1 MVEPLESSGLID
13 SYLLPFMLL
22 YQRLTLIT
30 PRTKPHSIHSSLP
43 IRYRSYRHHPRALT
57 RYRSLTTLFACYP
70 SLTFS
75 CQQILTSNQPSTQD
89 SHGCPFRHFSPDSLS
104 SFLIQT
110 YPHSFDRSSQE
121 LREVMDQVKSTHYHL
136 ACTRV
141 FEVVKGVKK
150 GEGLGGEN
158 VVHPNKWVDAS
169 RAMEKY
175 VLSLP
180 HLNL

>member
-1 MVEPLESSGLID
+1 MPILVIHPIH
-13 SYLLPFMLL
+13 
-22 YQRLTLIT
+22 LTN
-30 PRTKPHSIHSSLP
+30 PHTTIHSHLRAIAS
-43 IRYRSYRHHPRALT
+43 RSIT
-57 RYRSLTTLFACYP
+57 RVAIAPLVRP
-70 SLTFS
+70 LTFS

-169 RAMEKY
+169 RAMEK
-175 VLSLP
+175 
-180 HLNL
+180 

>member
-1 MVEPLESSGLID
+1 LDAQSASHTRIPSGP
-13 SYLLPFMLL
+13 SLLPL
-22 YQRLTLIT
+22 
-30 PRTKPHSIHSSLP
+30 
-43 IRYRSYRHHPRALT
+43 ALT
-57 RYRSLTTLFACYP
+57 PPHNIPHGLHTITLSCTHGITFSHSLAFARSCLFARYRSLT
-70 SLTFS
+70 SS

-169 RAMEKY
+169 RAMEK
-175 VLSLP
+175 
-180 HLNL
+180 